1 MAERVRGRNWPA
13 DSYHSYIHNSNPDLK
28 AMMLDMKN
36 VSFEENTEEKQNAFC
51 GIWDTAK
58 PALELM
64 TAIIKNPIVKFI
76 VGLIITVGDRIKE
89 KVCGA

>member
-1 MAERVRGRNWPA
+1 
-13 DSYHSYIHNSNPDLK
+13 
-28 AMMLDMKN
+28 MMLDMKN

-51 GIWDTAK
+51 GIWETAK

-64 TAIIKNPIVKFI
+64 TAILKNPIAKFVI
-76 VGLIITVGDRIKE
+76 DLVISVGDRVKE

>member
-1 MAERVRGRNWPA
+1 
-13 DSYHSYIHNSNPDLK
+13 
-28 AMMLDMKN
+28 MMLDMKN

-51 GIWDTAK
+51 GIWETAK

-64 TAIIKNPIVKFI
+64 TASLKNPIAKFVI
-76 VGLIITVGDRIKE
+76 DLVISVGDRVKE